1 MLQGKLILLVAVLE
15 KSALQKRV
23 AGCVVISTVSSESS
37 ESPGFIEERSDLIG
51 RLAADLNR

>member
-1 MLQGKLILLVAVLE
+1 VAVLE

-23 AGCVVISTVSSESS
+23 AGCAVISTVSSESS

-51 RLAADLNR
+51 WLAADLNR